1 MNFISL
7 FYKRKKKFVSL
18 NYNNCSFFYNMLPK
32 LNLNASSFWSLCN
45 CVCLFFCGKTLT
57 LATTFDLLCLDH
69 IKIYDRAIQ
78 ILSVGRPIYQVWL
91 SQIGRWRAFTLKI
104 CTADHSWELVCFS
117 SVGHRPFI
125 ARQSGTY
132 RPMIG
137 RPVTDKYI
145 YVPAYY
151 ITMLAYHTEM
161 SYLMPLEKQVFTPG
175 TITRTKF
182 IVVKW
187 RNINVIVRVRSR
199 HVQLL

>member
-1 MNFISL
+1 MIIENWNIPFNSVFLSKIEWIL
-7 FYKRKKKFVSL
+7 HFHIKKRVQNEKYFYKSSHIVPACKTGIILYDVPA
-18 NYNNCSFFYNMLPK
+18 MLQP
-32 LNLNASSFWSLCN
+32 
-45 CVCLFFCGKTLT
+45 
-57 LATTFDLLCLDH
+57 LCLAH
-69 IKIYDRAIQ
+69 IKIYDRAIK

-91 SQIGRWRAFTLKI
+91 SQIGPWRAFTLKI

-125 ARQSGTY
+125 ARQSGAY

-145 YVPAYY
+145 YVHAYY